1 MEGLQWLGVLAVG
14 IISALSAMHALLHK
28 RDPTAA
34 FAWVAVCVLFPLA
47 GPGLYFLLGVNR
59 IRTRARALRADEV
72 ALPGEAAPEADLK
85 AIRREFAQQARISR
99 AVTDLPLTQGN
110 RIDLLRNG
118 DNAYPAMLEAIRSAS
133 DRVYLA
139 TYIFESNRVG
149 QDFADELAAA
159 RSRGVDVRVLLDGA
173 GEWYSLPR
181 IRHRLR
187 HAGIQ
192 VARFLPP
199 RLLPPSLVL
208 NLRNHRKILVVDGH
222 TAFTG
227 GMNIGDPHL
236 VERTAGREG
245 VRDLHFRLQGDI
257 VRQIEAVFLDDWRF
271 TTDHATPLPP
281 ACATAA
287 GEALCRT
294 IVDGPNEDLNRLTM
308 VLRGAIAPAP
318 RRVGILTPYFLPPR
332 DLIGA
337 LQAAAVRG
345 IEVDIVLPGRNNL
358 PFMHWATRNMLWEL
372 LKWGVR
378 VHYQQ
383 GPFAHTKLFL
393 VDDHYAQIG
402 SANLDARSLRLN
414 FELSVEIYDA
424 DFGQTVAREIDAL
437 VAESVPVTLQ
447 ELDSRSRAVRLR
459 DAICWL
465 FTPYL

>member
-1 MEGLQWLGVLAVG
+1 MQNLQWLGVLSVG
-14 IISALSAMHALLHK
+14 LISAVSALHALLHK

-34 FAWVAVCVLFPLA
+34 FAWVAVCVLFPLV

-59 IRTRARALRADEV
+59 IRTRARALRADQGAVSAETPLEV
-72 ALPGEAAPEADLK
+72 SVK

-118 DNAYPAMLEAIRSAS
+118 DDAYPAMLEAIGSA
-133 DRVYLA
+133 RERIYLS
-139 TYIFESNRVG
+139 TYIFESNRTG
-149 QDFADELAAA
+149 QRFADALAAA
-159 RSRGVDVRVLLDGA
+159 RRRGVDVRVLLDGA

-187 HAGIQ
+187 AEGIR

-227 GMNIGDPHL
+227 GMNIGDRHL
-236 VERTAGREG
+236 VRRDDGREG
-245 VRDLHFRLQGDI
+245 VRDLHFRLRGE
-257 VRQIEAVFLDDWRF
+257 VVPQIEAVFLDDWRF
-271 TTDHATPLPP
+271 TTGDDAIPPSATPI
-281 ACATAA
+281 AA
-287 GEALCRT
+287 GNALCRT

-308 VLRGAIAPAP
+308 VLAGAIGAAR
-318 RRVGILTPYFLPPR
+318 RRVAIVTPYFLPPR
-332 DLIGA
+332 ELIGA

-345 IEVDIVLPGRNNL
+345 IEVDVVLPGRNNL

-378 VHYQQ
+378 VHYQR
-383 GPFAHTKLFL
+383 GAFAHTKLFL
-393 VDDHYAQIG
+393 VDDQYAHIG

-414 FELSVEIYDA
+414 FELSVEIYDEE
-424 DFGQTVAREIDAL
+424 FGRTVAEEVRRLIADSA
-437 VAESVPVTLQ
+437 PVTLR
-447 ELDSRSRAVRLR
+447 ELDSRSLPARVR